1 MGLGII
7 YALSPKGSSEVFVGY
22 KTDHEISPYNL
33 KPLGAL
39 VLVNVNEFLMI
50 TFTMITAVVQF

>member
-7 YALSPKGSSEVFVGY
+7 YAPSPKGSSEVFVGY
-22 KTDHEISPYNL
+22 KTDHELSPNDL

-39 VLVNVNEFLMI
+39 VFDNPNEFLMI
-50 TFTMITAVVQF
+50 AFTMITAVVQF